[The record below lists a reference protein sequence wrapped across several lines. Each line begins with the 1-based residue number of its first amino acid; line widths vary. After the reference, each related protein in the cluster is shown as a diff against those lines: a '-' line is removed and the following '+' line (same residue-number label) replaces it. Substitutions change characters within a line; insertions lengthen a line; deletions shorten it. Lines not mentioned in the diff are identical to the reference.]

1 MALPSAYCCL
11 SSCPPHPQAVFNMEI
26 WFPSHDN
33 YKASHIGVRIMNID
47 KFVNSKRLFRT
58 MRCERVLS

>member
-1 MALPSAYCCL
+1 
-11 SSCPPHPQAVFNMEI
+11 MEI

-33 YKASHIGVRIMNID
+33 YKTSHIGVRIMNID

-58 MRCERVLS
+58 MRCERVSRQRSLNVHFMLVSASLWVRP